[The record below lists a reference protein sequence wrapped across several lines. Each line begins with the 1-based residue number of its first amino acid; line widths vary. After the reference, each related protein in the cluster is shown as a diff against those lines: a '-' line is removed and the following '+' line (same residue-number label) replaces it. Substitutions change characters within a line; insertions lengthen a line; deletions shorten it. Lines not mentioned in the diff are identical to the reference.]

1 MAAKASQ
8 TTVLRFGAVK
18 APVSLYKT
26 TGEVKE
32 AQFET
37 AGPSGGAL
45 EHEYRVIEGE
55 APAGFDPI
63 TGQVIDA
70 EVIEEDSS
78 AFLPHISL
86 ADFSEG
92 APVTERVLVEK
103 GTGTIVSEPRRGI
116 RDAEGAFIDL
126 TDQLKAID
134 ETVKLDEMRV
144 VAFVDVGQ
152 IDRSR
157 IIGSYYL
164 KPDDGAGRALD
175 VLYTG
180 LRRNRR
186 VAVVRWGKRVNQA
199 VGVVTAYQGGLTVLE
214 LAFAPEVRKRPPGY
228 GREVVEGDLAQAGD
242 RLVTALTGRLPDLNA
257 VTDDRAEL
265 RARLRRAAEAG
276 YVEAFEAPVQDDT
289 AAERDLA
296 EALG

>member
-1 MAAKASQ
+1 MLK
-8 TTVLRFGAVK
+8 
-18 APVSLYKT
+18 
-26 TGEVKE
+26 
-32 AQFET
+32 
-37 AGPSGGAL
+37 
-45 EHEYRVIEGE
+45 HEYRVVEGE
-55 APAGFDPI
+55 TPEGFDPI
-63 TGQVIDA
+63 TGESEIEAVNQ
-70 EVIEEDSS
+70 EVS
-78 AFLPHISL
+78 AFLPHLNL
-86 ADFSEG
+86 ADLSNG
-92 APVTERVLVEK
+92 APVTERVLVEE
-103 GTGTIVSEPRRGI
+103 GTGTIVHEPRRGI

-152 IDRSR
+152 VDRSR

-164 KPDDGAGRALD
+164 RPDDGAGRALD

-180 LRRNRR
+180 LKRNRR
-186 VAVVRWGKRVNQA
+186 AAVVKWGKRTNQA

-228 GREVVEGDLAQAGD
+228 DRELVEGDLAEAGD
-242 RLVTALTGRLPDLNA
+242 RLVEALSGRLPDLNA

-276 YVEAFEAPVQDDT
+276 YVEAFETPVQDDT
-289 AAERDLA
+289 AAEKDLA

>member
-37 AGPSGGAL
+37 AGPSGGVL
-45 EHEYRVIEGE
+45 KHEYRVVEGE
-55 APAGFDPI
+55 APKGFDPI
-63 TGQVIDA
+63 TGGVVPIIDA
-70 EVIEEDSS
+70 EVVEEETS
-78 AFLPHISL
+78 AFLPHLDL
-86 ADFSEG
+86 ADLSNG
-92 APVTERVLVEK
+92 APVTERVLVEE

-116 RDAEGAFIDL
+116 RDAEGAFLDL

-134 ETVKLDEMRV
+134 ETVKLEEMRV

-180 LRRNRR
+180 LKRNRR
-186 VAVVRWGKRVNQA
+186 AAVVKWGKRTN
-199 VGVVTAYQGGLTVLE
+199 
-214 LAFAPEVRKRPPGY
+214 RPSASSLPT
-228 GREVVEGDLAQAGD
+228 RAGSPSSSWPS
-242 RLVTALTGRLPDLNA
+242 LPRCA
-257 VTDDRAEL
+257 SA
-265 RARLRRAAEAG
+265 RRAT
-276 YVEAFEAPVQDDT
+276 T
-289 AAERDLA
+289 ASWSRATSQRRA
-296 EALG
+296 TVSSPHSVGACPT